1 MPRYRI
7 VPERSRFVA
16 EARSSLHPIRVDT
29 SGFEGTIDL
38 EVSAERVVD
47 LSVPPQGH
55 IEIDTDRLKTGNG
68 LYDREL
74 ERRLEVRRYPRL
86 RGDVRQ
92 VRALDGAN
100 RYRVAGDVR
109 FHGSTKTAEGD
120 VTLRVID
127 ERTIEI
133 DGERDFDIRDFGL
146 DPPKILML
154 RVYPEVRVRAHIV
167 AEREG

>member
-7 VPERSRFVA
+7 VPEHSRFVA
-16 EARSSLHPIRVDT
+16 EAQSSLHAIRVDT
-29 SGFEGTIDL
+29 PGFEGTIDL
-38 EVSAERVVD
+38 VLSDGRVD
-47 LSVPPQGH
+47 LSVPPQCH
-55 IEIDTDRLKTGNG
+55 IEIETDRFKTGNG

-86 RGDVRQ
+86 RADVRQ
-92 VRALDGAN
+92 VSALEGAN
-100 RYRVAGDVR
+100 RYRVTGQVR
-109 FHGSTKTAEGD
+109 FHGTRKSAEGE
-120 VTLRVID
+120 VTLRVRD

-133 DGERDFDIRDFGL
+133 DGERDFDMRDFGL

-167 AEREG
+167 AKREE